1 MTVEAPP
8 PPAPEPAV
16 ATVDVEAAPAVEVAY
31 VEPTAFVSIGPDV
44 QVIENY
50 DYPVFFYGGM
60 YWRNEG
66 GVWYSSSYHDR
77 GWITVNEVPPH
88 IRTIERPNQYVHFHA
103 NVNARPGQIGY
114 RAAVTAPIHH
124 TAPPPRTIERPGHPV
139 APVNPGHG
147 GPPPGHA
154 VEPMHPA
161 GPPGHPVEPAHPM
174 GPPPGHGVEPAHPAG
189 PPPGHPVEPAHT
201 APAAPPPHPV
211 APAAH
216 PAPPPPAAHPA
227 APPRPTAPTKK
238 K

>member
-1 MTVEAPP
+1 VTVEAPP

-16 ATVDVEAAPAVEVAY
+16 ATVEVNAEPAVEVAY
-31 VEPTAFVSIGPDV
+31 VEPTAFVSISPEV

-66 GVWYSSSYHDR
+66 GLWYSSSYHDR
-77 GWITVNEVPPH
+77 GWITVNEVPTH
-88 IRTIERPNQYVHFHA
+88 IRTIERPTQYAHFHA

-124 TAPPPRTIERPGHPV
+124 TAPPPRTIEHPGHPV
-139 APVNPGHG
+139 APATHA

-154 VEPMHPA
+154 VEA
-161 GPPGHPVEPAHPM
+161 
-174 GPPPGHGVEPAHPAG
+174 AHPAA
-189 PPPGHPVEPAHT
+189 PPPGHPVAPTHPAHAP
-201 APAAPPPHPV
+201 APAAHPVAPAAAAAPPAAHPV

-227 APPRPTAPTKK
+227 TPAHPSTPAKK